1 MADNVKEKSAE
12 LAKQLWAIANEFRGN
27 MDASEFKNYILGL
40 IFYRYLSEKTG
51 VPADTALVK
60 MPRQDSWREQV
71 TDVLGS
77 IAGDIA
83 DRISSR
89 SAPSFRYQLY

>member
-1 MADNVKEKSAE
+1 MSRGTRTDLLN
-12 LAKQLWAIANEFRGN
+12 FRGETMREGSIN
-27 MDASEFKNYILGL
+27 MLVVGL
-40 IFYRYLSEKTG
+40 IDEIGGFEKALGCLSEKTG

-89 SAPSFRYQLY
+89 SAHSFRYQLY